1 MKINL
6 SLPANYVVENP
17 HTITDPAAI
26 ALWLEELPVADSVAC
41 ASDLLGA
48 VKLLNRHPKRITT
61 RQELMQRYLELF
73 MELIQRVR
81 SLLQTRSYSERHRND
96 DRFIQLMEELSHE
109 MGYGFKRVLLE
120 LITPAW
126 RAGEERQTTE
136 AIYWTT
142 QMLTF
147 DLMFAF
153 SDYRPEPRSTWSE
166 FMRLYLLAK
175 QRKISRAPIRD
186 PYLAVATTPSIGF
199 AFRRAMLISILDPYK
214 LRRGDVWHSYDY
226 LSFHCKSAIITTFKV
241 PEITGGHFLVDLKGQ
256 RKPQPFRLDNV
267 PPRPRE
273 FLLLNVNPLNG
284 VVHRHFKML
293 EVNPEVEIEGLENL
307 EGGQAMHLFRGM
319 LVSWHISPTRRHERI
334 EEYDWLVASC
344 GLHDIWAILHQ
355 DESEEQAE
363 TEEVEIGHNL
373 AQPLQGKRRAYRW
386 RQTNFSAS
394 GVGVV
399 LPISEARALQ
409 VGQLVLT
416 NSEAGNGNNRQRL
429 GVVRRLIHRDTEN
442 MEAGIQF
449 LGGTITA
456 TRIYHREQPIP
467 ILITDRGSGYNRVLI
482 TPSKVFRQ
490 GRIIEIK
497 TGKRTGY
504 TVKAEKLLESTCC
517 IERFEVSRR

>member
-1 MKINL
+1 MIESTPLGVLFAILGGLLLLSAFFSGTETALMTLNRYRLRHLARSGHRGARITERLLRRPDRLIGCILLGNNLVNIAAASLTTLL
-6 SLPANYVVENP
+6 SLRLGGESAVAAGTLILTVVILIFAEVAP
-17 HTITDPAAI
+17 KTMAALYPQRLALPAAFIYWPLLKLTYPIVWTLNLI
-26 ALWLEELPVADSVAC
+26 ANGVLRLLGIRPPSGADDALSSEELKTVVAEA
-41 ASDLLGA
+41 GA
-48 VKLLNRHPKRITT
+48 MIPRRH
-61 RQELMQRYLELF
+61 QR
-73 MELIQRVR
+73 
-81 SLLQTRSYSERHRND
+81 
-96 DRFIQLMEELSHE
+96 
-109 MGYGFKRVLLE
+109 
-120 LITPAW
+120 
-126 RAGEERQTTE
+126 
-136 AIYWTT
+136 
-142 QMLTF
+142 
-147 DLMFAF
+147 
-153 SDYRPEPRSTWSE
+153 
-166 FMRLYLLAK
+166 
-175 QRKISRAPIRD
+175 
-186 PYLAVATTPSIGF
+186 
-199 AFRRAMLISILDPYK
+199 MLISILDPYK

-355 DESEEQAE
+355 EESEEQAE